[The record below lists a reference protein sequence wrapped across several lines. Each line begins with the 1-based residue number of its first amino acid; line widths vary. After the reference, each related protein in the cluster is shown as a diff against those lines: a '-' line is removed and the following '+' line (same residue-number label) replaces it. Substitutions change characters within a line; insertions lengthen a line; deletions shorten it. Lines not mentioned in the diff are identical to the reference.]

1 MLHILC
7 QHLVETKA
15 FRLVELLEK
24 VRLEVLEQSIF
35 VAEFEKATL
44 LRFLRWGG
52 FKLLSLIDVGDY
64 GELAHFR
71 LVFDFRAVFQDQY
84 IVVHVIVVHNTVN

>member
-1 MLHILC
+1 M
-7 QHLVETKA
+7 
-15 FRLVELLEK
+15 FRLFELLEK
-24 VRLEVLEQSIF
+24 VRHEVLEQSIF

-52 FKLLSLIDVGDY
+52 FKLPFLIDVGDY

-71 LVFDFRAVFQDQY
+71 LVFDLRAVFQDQH
-84 IVVHVIVVHNTVN
+84 VVVRVIVVYISMQ

>member
-1 MLHILC
+1 MLDVTR
-7 QHLVETKA
+7 QHLVQAEV

-24 VRLEVLEQSIF
+24 VRHKVLQESIS
-35 VAEFEKATL
+35 VVEFEKATL

-52 FKLLSLIDVGDY
+52 FKLPFLIDVGDY

-71 LVFDFRAVFQDQY
+71 LVFDLRAVFQDQH
-84 IVVHVIVVHNTVN
+84 VVVRVIVVHISMQ